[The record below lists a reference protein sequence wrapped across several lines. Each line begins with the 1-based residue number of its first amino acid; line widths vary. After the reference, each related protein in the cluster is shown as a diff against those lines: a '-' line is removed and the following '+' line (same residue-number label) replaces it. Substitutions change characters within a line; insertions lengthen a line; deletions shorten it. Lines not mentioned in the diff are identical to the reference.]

1 MQSEAEINERWER
14 AWADTSDFERRR
26 YRSLDAASKLA
37 VLMLVP
43 SSAGLTL
50 GEAISLGHVDS
61 LRGGFASK
69 LSGVHQSGSSP
80 AAQKGD

>member
-14 AWADTSDFERRR
+14 AWADASDFERRR

-50 GEAISLGHVDS
+50 GEAIRRATKHAGRLDPT
-61 LRGGFASK
+61 
-69 LSGVHQSGSSP
+69 Q
-80 AAQKGD
+80 